1 MLQEKCGL
9 SERYATVEDVK
20 RHAGMQARVLSTA
33 EYQRR
38 RVWGPVLEEE
48 GKRVGAL
55 GEAASVCLNV
65 MSLLPSSVLEN
76 LETVVPEAMQQK
88 PDDTKESLKDRIKS
102 HSFFEPAKVLKG
114 MHGPQRVQLKDTAYP
129 QPRRKSWSVIDN
141 ASSNFDAYMDPETG
155 EYVYDAFNYTAAG
168 RLAEDWKAYPMPL
181 AVFDLGVELW
191 RISLPFLH
199 GPSAKEPPNA
209 CQLCTYYS
217 LFGGAMVRHR
227 DNFTTKQMVD
237 RLQEAGQFSST
248 IVVVL
253 DL

>member
-1 MLQEKCGL
+1 MRMIVCTANSIHTHSRAKRISASLSTKMLQEKCGL

-141 ASSNFDAYMDPETG
+141 ASSNFDAYMDPAYIQRRCTG
-155 EYVYDAFNYTAAG
+155 GLWSAHLARHTRWRRRERPAAH
-168 RLAEDWKAYPMPL
+168 L
-181 AVFDLGVELW
+181 
-191 RISLPFLH
+191 
-199 GPSAKEPPNA
+199 
-209 CQLCTYYS
+209 
-217 LFGGAMVRHR
+217 
-227 DNFTTKQMVD
+227 
-237 RLQEAGQFSST
+237 
-248 IVVVL
+248 
-253 DL
+253 